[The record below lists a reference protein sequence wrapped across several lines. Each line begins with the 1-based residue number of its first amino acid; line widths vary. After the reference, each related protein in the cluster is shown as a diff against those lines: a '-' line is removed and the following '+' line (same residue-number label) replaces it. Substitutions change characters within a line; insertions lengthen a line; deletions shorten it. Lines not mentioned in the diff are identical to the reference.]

1 MLKYINTARGP
12 IVFSD
17 NFNHSDFKNIDAR
30 IESAGCFVAIKTAT
44 SPIHVAI
51 GDGGSMTLGVASN
64 PEKDKADLER
74 LLNRVID
81 GD

>member
-1 MLKYINTARGP
+1 
-12 IVFSD
+12 
-17 NFNHSDFKNIDAR
+17 
-30 IESAGCFVAIKTAT
+30 
-44 SPIHVAI
+44 
-51 GDGGSMTLGVASN
+51 MTLGVASN